1 MCCSSFLKVIMFIF
15 NGIIFLAGVAILAV
29 GIWAK
34 VDSSS
39 LMNILST
46 GNAELPDKVFQMD
59 YVSYVFI
66 AVGSVLLIMGFLGC
80 CGAITESKCMLL
92 TFFSIVLIIFLVEVA
107 GAIVLFVFSDLAD
120 TLLMEVEGQV
130 RADITDNYGSNKD
143 VTEVWNST
151 MNAFQCCGYRN
162 YTDFDNSQF
171 VAQNGG
177 VYPDQCCRPGSRC
190 SAGEANVDGCF
201 DKLVKLLE
209 DNAVIVAGVA
219 VGIAALEVAA
229 MVVSMILYCNIGKK
243 SS

>member
-92 TFFSIVLIIFLVEVA
+92 TVRV
-107 GAIVLFVFSDLAD
+107 AD

-190 SAGEANVDGCF
+190 SAGENVDGCF

>member
-107 GAIVLFVFSDLAD
+107 GAIVLFVFSDL
-120 TLLMEVEGQV
+120 V
-130 RADITDNYGSNKD
+130 RMFKD
-143 VTEVWNST
+143 SSCFLFQ
-151 MNAFQCCGYRN
+151 FQCCGYRN

-190 SAGEANVDGCF
+190 SAGEAASSNVDGCF